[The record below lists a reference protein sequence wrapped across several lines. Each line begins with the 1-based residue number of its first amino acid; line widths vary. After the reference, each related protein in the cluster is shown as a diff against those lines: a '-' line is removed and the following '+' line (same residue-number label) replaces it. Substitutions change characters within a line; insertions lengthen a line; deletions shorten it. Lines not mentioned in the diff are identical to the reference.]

1 MSEVIKKIDEEL
13 RKFSIKQIEEML
25 EKIKQIECV
34 INGEKQN

>member
-13 RKFSIKQIEEML
+13 RKFSIKQIE
-25 EKIKQIECV
+25 CV